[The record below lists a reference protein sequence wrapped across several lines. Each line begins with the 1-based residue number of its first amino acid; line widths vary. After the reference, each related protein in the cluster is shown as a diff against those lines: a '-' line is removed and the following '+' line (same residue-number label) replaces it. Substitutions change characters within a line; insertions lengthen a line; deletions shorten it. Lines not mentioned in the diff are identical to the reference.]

1 MSTRLSSVQI
11 ESFMTLAR
19 ELNFSRAAEL
29 LHVSQP
35 ALTKRI
41 QNLEETLGQA
51 LFMRLRGGLELT
63 ESGRILQRHAV
74 SVDRQEQELLDSLVS
89 DSAGI
94 SGFFRLVSFSSCLR
108 SVLVPAISGLLR
120 ANPRLSCQIIK
131 GEVNELQDLLIEGKV
146 DFSVSLSECERMGI
160 ENVRI
165 GVERNVL
172 IESSRYDGR
181 EDCYVDH
188 EPRDNF
194 TERFFLIQT
203 GATVPKM
210 LRAYF
215 DDIYGLLDAVSE
227 GVGRAVVPLH
237 LIRPEHQV
245 RLVPGFKPYEVP
257 VFLHHHTQP
266 YYTKLHRAV
275 IDTLTQECARH
286 YEEYRLHGHGDVAV
300 ADDALIAANRR
311 MMSKQRTTGA

>member
-1 MSTRLSSVQI
+1 MSTRLSSAQI

-19 ELNFSRAAEL
+19 ELNFSRAAER

-41 QNLEETLGQA
+41 QNLEETLGQV

-63 ESGRILQRHAV
+63 ESGRILQRHAA
-74 SVDRQEQELLDSLVS
+74 SVERQEQELLDSLVS
-89 DSAGI
+89 SSGGI

-108 SVLVPAISGLLR
+108 SVLVPAIGGLLR
-120 ANPRLSCQIIK
+120 ANPRLSCQFVK
-131 GEVNELQDLLIEGKV
+131 AEVHELQDLLIEGKV

-165 GVERNVL
+165 GIERNVL
-172 IESSRYDGR
+172 IESSRYTDR

-194 TERFFLIQT
+194 TERFFLTQT
-203 GATVPKM
+203 GATVPRM

-237 LIRPEHQV
+237 LIKPEHHV
-245 RLVPGFKPYEVP
+245 RLVPGFRPYEVP

-266 YYTKLHRAV
+266 YYTKLQRAV
-275 IDTLTQECARH
+275 IDTLTRECSRH
-286 YEEYRLHGHGDVAV
+286 YEAYRQHGHGDAAV

-311 MMSKQRTTGA
+311 MMSKGRGDGS

>member
-1 MSTRLSSVQI
+1 
-11 ESFMTLAR
+11 MTLAR
-19 ELNFSRAAEL
+19 ELNFSRAAERL
-29 LHVSQP
+29 NVSQP

-41 QNLEETLGQA
+41 QNLEETLGQV

-63 ESGRILQRHAV
+63 EPGRILQRHAA
-74 SVDRQEQELLDSLVS
+74 SVERQEEELLDSLVS
-89 DSAGI
+89 SPGGM

-108 SVLVPAISGLLR
+108 SVLVPAIGGLLR
-120 ANPRLSCQIIK
+120 ANPRLACEISK
-131 GEVNELQDLLIEGKV
+131 AEVHGLQDLLIEGKV

-165 GVERNVL
+165 GIERNVL
-172 IESSRYDGR
+172 IESARYSRR
-181 EDCYVDH
+181 EDCYIDH

-237 LIRPEHQV
+237 LIRPDHHV

-266 YYTKLHRAV
+266 YYTRLYRAV
-275 IDTLTQECARH
+275 IDTLTRECSLH
-286 YEEYRLHGHGDVAV
+286 YEAYRQHGHTDVALP
-300 ADDALIAANRR
+300 DDALIGANRR
-311 MMSKQRTTGA
+311 MLSKQRTTAT

>member
-1 MSTRLSSVQI
+1 MSTRLSSAQI

-19 ELNFSRAAEL
+19 ELNFSRAAER
-29 LHVSQP
+29 LHITQP

-41 QNLEETLGQA
+41 QNLEETLGQV

-63 ESGRILQRHAV
+63 ESGRILQRHAA
-74 SVDRQEQELLDSLVS
+74 SVERQEEELLDSLVS
-89 DSAGI
+89 GSAGI
-94 SGFFRLVSFSSCLR
+94 SGFFRLASFSSCLR
-108 SVLVPAISGLLR
+108 SVLIPAIGGLLR
-120 ANPRLSCQIIK
+120 ANPRLSCQFIK
-131 GEVNELQDLLIEGKV
+131 AEAHELQDLLIEGKV

-165 GVERNVL
+165 GIERNVL
-172 IESSRYDGR
+172 IESARYQHRD
-181 EDCYVDH
+181 DCYIDH

-203 GATVPKM
+203 GATVPNM

-237 LIRPEHQV
+237 LVRPEHQV
-245 RLVPGFKPYEVP
+245 RLVPGFRPYEVP
-257 VFLHHHTQP
+257 VILHFHSQP

-275 IDTLTQECARH
+275 IDTLTRECPLH
-286 YEEYRLHGHGDVAV
+286 YEAYRQHGHGETAV

-311 MMSKQRTTGA
+311 LLKNGRATAT

>member
-1 MSTRLSSVQI
+1 
-11 ESFMTLAR
+11 MTLAR
-19 ELNFSRAAEL
+19 ELNFSRAAER
-29 LHVSQP
+29 LHITQP

-41 QNLEETLGQA
+41 QNLEETLGQV

-63 ESGRILQRHAV
+63 ESGRILQRHAA
-74 SVDRQEQELLDSLVS
+74 SVERQEQELLDSLVGGS
-89 DSAGI
+89 SGI

-108 SVLVPAISGLLR
+108 SVLVPAIAGLLR
-120 ANPRLSCQIIK
+120 GNPRLSCQFAK
-131 GEVNELQDLLIEGKV
+131 AEVHELHDLLIEGKV

-160 ENVRI
+160 ENVQL

-172 IESSRYDGR
+172 IESARHAGR
-181 EDCYVDH
+181 EDCYIDH

-215 DDIYGLLDAVSE
+215 DDIYGLIDAVSE
-227 GVGRAVVPLH
+227 GVGRAVVPIH
-237 LIRPEHQV
+237 LLRPEHHV
-245 RLVPGFKPYEVP
+245 RLVPGFRPYEVP

-266 YYTKLHRAV
+266 YYTRLQRAV
-275 IDTLTQECARH
+275 IDTLTHECARH
-286 YEEYRLHGHGDVAV
+286 YEGYRLHGHEDVAV
-300 ADDALIAANRR
+300 ADDALVAANRR
-311 MMSKQRTTGA
+311 LLSRRSTSGA